1 MNKVRFSTSQ
11 GDLFSLPTLLHGVR
25 DACIQP
31 LYHPPT
37 QTVPVSKAGFL
48 ENFAKLQPIDIGWS
62 VTFLQYIL
70 SPDAL

>member
-1 MNKVRFSTSQ
+1 MVFYISRR
-11 GDLFSLPTLLHGVR
+11 PLLTTHTASR
-25 DACIQP
+25 CQRCIQP

-62 VTFLQYIL
+62 VTFLQYIF